1 MEKEKKFRTGELGCE
16 TYENVRWCSSCG
28 PGDWDWPDKT
38 SFWKVS
44 LKLLIMLDY
53 IFQKAF
59 RVVTIMVVM
68 MSTMLT
74 VILIREVEL
83 NLVTDGLD
91 SIFHQPE
98 CSSWQAEYT
107 EIGTENGESSLWSII
122 TIVIIMVL
130 TRVIIMVIINLT
142 SRSSSWSSLW
152 YLWSSSWLSLGTAWL
167 TQNGHL
173 VLEDGQH
180 QVKNIVTL

>member
-1 MEKEKKFRTGELGCE
+1 MFKLWARWLGLTWQNQLLKGLTEAADNAGLYLSKGLSRCHHHG
-16 TYENVRWCSSCG
+16 RH
-28 PGDWDWPDKT
+28 DKQHAD
-38 SFWKVS
+38 SHPH
-44 LKLLIMLDY
+44 
-53 IFQKAF
+53 
-59 RVVTIMVVM
+59 
-68 MSTMLT
+68 
-74 VILIREVEL
+74 REVEL

-91 SIFHQPE
+91 SILHQPE

-122 TIVIIMVL
+122 TRVIIMVI

-152 YLWSSSWLSLGTAWL
+152 YLWSSSWLLLGTAWL

-180 QVKNIVTL
+180 QVQNIVTL